1 MHNVA
6 VVFPDLSPASSVIAD
21 AKAIYA
27 AMDEAPWKPLLS
39 KVERFNT
46 LVSGVSEVSSII

>member
-1 MHNVA
+1 MA
-6 VVFPDLSPASSVIAD
+6 VVFPDISPASFVIAD